1 MWVGANFVVCGSSI
15 IVYCLTTVLVI
26 NAQALAT
33 QNIKYHKKLLIIIYW
48 FWIILMIGW
57 LN

>member
-33 QNIKYHKKLLIIIYW
+33 QNIKYHKKLLIIIY
-48 FWIILMIGW
+48 
-57 LN
+57 